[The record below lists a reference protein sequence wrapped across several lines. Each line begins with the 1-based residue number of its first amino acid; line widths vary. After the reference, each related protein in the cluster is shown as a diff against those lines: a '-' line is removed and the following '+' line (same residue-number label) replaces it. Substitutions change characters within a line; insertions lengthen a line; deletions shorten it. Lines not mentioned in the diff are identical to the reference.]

1 MKNLSV
7 CLLLFFVAVTAAVA
21 QFRKHDLAA
30 EFEGMKVTLLSRT
43 ETFKA
48 YFTVAVK
55 ATSISGIDRV
65 TINDETAIAAENDE
79 FYATLKL
86 DYGENSI
93 TVTAIAKNGE
103 KNEET
108 FTLHRTRPEIN
119 DEHQTE
125 VVTPNDGPTIA
136 ITHVDNQAIRPTVR
150 RILVTE
156 EIIRIRGTVTDPSGV
171 KSLEIDGQLV
181 WVKSGGSFEAAISLN
196 NYGMNPI
203 TIEAIDNEGNVS
215 EHSFTIYQRP
225 NRDGKDFALFF
236 ATDEY
241 TGEKDNNGDWLDL
254 MSSIR
259 DVEAVAK
266 NLRDNYGFETRVF
279 KNLTR
284 RQLLN
289 TLYKYRNDFDGT
301 EYTEG
306 SQILLFFTGHG
317 HYNQEEEEG
326 YLITADTDTPSV
338 DPTMASALS
347 HTKLR
352 KQIDVIACR
361 RILVMLDTDSGGVFD
376 PGYVPLP
383 VLRGIFDN
391 SFTAD
396 RIKKMLSLEAR
407 WVLTSSGAGEYTA
420 NGMTGH
426 TPFTEAFLNALNT
439 KGAEDFLLTLDEVW
453 YEIQKSKDNP
463 IYDII
468 MKAMKNSGREFRRPE
483 PRKGQFGKSHSAKSN
498 FLFFPLP

>member
-1 MKNLSV
+1 MKNLSA
-7 CLLLFFVAVTAAVA
+7 CLLLLFVVAIAAI
-21 QFRKHDLAA
+21 AA
-30 EFEGMKVTLLSRT
+30 PHPQPEVEIFSGT

-55 ATSISGIDRV
+55 VTSISGIDKV
-65 TINDETAIAAENDE
+65 TINDETAIAAENHE
-79 FYATLKL
+79 FYAMLKL

-108 FTLHRTRPEIN
+108 FTLHRTRPKSNE
-119 DEHQTE
+119 D
-125 VVTPNDGPTIA
+125 PTITIIKIGTQDIGSTGDA
-136 ITHVDNQAIRPTVR
+136 
-150 RILVTE
+150 ILVSE
-156 EIIRIRGTVTDPSGV
+156 EETLIRGTVTASKGV
-171 KSLEIDGQLV
+171 NSLEVNDKVMVVAANGV
-181 WVKSGGSFEAAISLN
+181 FETKFSLD
-196 NYGMNPI
+196 YGTNLI
-203 TIEAIDNEGNVS
+203 TIKATDNEGNS
-215 EHSFTIYQRP
+215 STQAFTIYQRP
-225 NRDGKDFALFF
+225 DRDGKDFALLF

-241 TGEKDNNGDWLDL
+241 SGEKDEYENWRDL
-254 MSSIR
+254 ESSGR
-259 DVEAVAK
+259 DSEAVAK

-289 TLYKYRNDFDGT
+289 TLYKYRNDFEGT

-317 HYNQEEEEG
+317 HYHEEEG

-338 DPTMASALS
+338 DPTLASALS

-361 RILVMLDTDSGGVFD
+361 RILVMLDTNSGGVFD

-383 VLRGIFDN
+383 VLRGISDY

-420 NGMTGH
+420 DGRKH
-426 TPFTEAFLNALNT
+426 SPFVEAFLNALNT
-439 KGAEDFLLTLDEVW
+439 KGAEDFLLTLNEVW
-453 YEIQKSKDNP
+453 EEIQKSKDNP
-463 IYDII
+463 VYNKII
-468 MKAMKNSGREFRRPE
+468 EKKKEWGEEFERPN
-483 PRKGQFGKSHSAKSN
+483 PQKGQFGKRHSAESN

>member
-1 MKNLSV
+1 MKNLSA
-7 CLLLFFVAVTAAVA
+7 CLLLLFVVAIAAI
-21 QFRKHDLAA
+21 AA
-30 EFEGMKVTLLSRT
+30 PHPQPEVEIFSGT
-43 ETFKA
+43 ETTKA

-55 ATSISGIDRV
+55 VTSISGIDKV
-65 TINDETAIAAENDE
+65 TINDETAIAAENHE
-79 FYATLKL
+79 FYAMLKL

-119 DEHQTE
+119 DKHQTE

-136 ITHVDNQAIRPTVR
+136 ITHVGNQAIRPTVR

-171 KSLEIDGQLV
+171 KRLEIDGQLV
-181 WVKSGGSFEAAISLN
+181 WVKSGGSFEAVISLN

-225 NRDGKDFALFF
+225 NRDGKDFALLF

-241 TGEKDNNGDWLDL
+241 TGEKDKIGNWHNLE
-254 MSSIR
+254 SPIR
-259 DVEAVAK
+259 DVEAVSK
-266 NLRDNYGFETRVF
+266 NLRDNYGFETKVF

-284 RQLLN
+284 RELLN
-289 TLYKYRNDFDGT
+289 TLYTYRSDFEGT

-306 SQILLFFTGHG
+306 SQIFLFFAGHG
-317 HYNQEEEEG
+317 HYHEEEG

-338 DPTMASALS
+338 DPTLASALS

-361 RILVMLDTDSGGVFD
+361 RILVMLDTNSGGVFD

-383 VLRGIFDN
+383 VLRGISDY

-420 NGMTGH
+420 DGRKH
-426 TPFTEAFLNALNT
+426 SPFVEAFLNALNT
-439 KGAEDFLLTLDEVW
+439 KGAEDFLLTLNEVW
-453 YEIQKSKDNP
+453 EEIQKSKDNP
-463 IYDII
+463 VYNKII
-468 MKAMKNSGREFRRPE
+468 EKKKEWGEEFERPN
-483 PRKGQFGKSHSAKSN
+483 PQKGQFGKRHSAESN